1 MSFNF
6 GDIEKKTVIFCFRLR
21 QKKRRA
27 TKKNAYSYRE
37 NCCAPRIAC
46 CTARNQVRSGCCA
59 KQLFWPN
66 VAPAQ
71 QRSSATAN
79 KCPGLYVIINLHT
92 SLCHK
97 VLMRDRSYLDNEVA
111 DSAAIRFAEKLL
123 IRWYSLKKKKNPSRT
138 RLIIC
143 RSKIGN
149 FGWIFGILWEF
160 FWEFI
165 LFSTF

>member
-27 TKKNAYSYRE
+27 TKKTPTRTAKTVARQELPVALRATRFAAAVAQNSYF
-37 NCCAPRIAC
+37 
-46 CTARNQVRSGCCA
+46 G
-59 KQLFWPN
+59 PN

-111 DSAAIRFAEKLL
+111 DSAAI
-123 IRWYSLKKKKNPSRT
+123 
-138 RLIIC
+138 
-143 RSKIGN
+143 
-149 FGWIFGILWEF
+149 
-160 FWEFI
+160 
-165 LFSTF
+165 